1 MKQNGLLNKGLSV
14 SLSIG
19 LTLGLSLM
27 LVACGGQNANTQAP
41 PQQAKATPA
50 PQTSAQEVIASV
62 NGQHIYVDEFEY
74 ALNKLGADLVEPTE
88 QLQKKVLDSLIVSRV
103 MANEAKAAMSEAD
116 LAELALA
123 VKSYQEELLVKRYLK
138 AHLSVT
144 PVSEQALQTY
154 YQENLPL
161 FGQDWKKEFLLIKAK
176 PQQHGSK
183 QLLAAT
189 VKKIAESDDWQAYAN
204 QYAEQVSFQHAE
216 VRVSLL
222 PKQLAELLQ
231 ATEVGQS
238 HFSQDGLTVVKV
250 LKQTE
255 IPAKAYPLV
264 KEEIRTRLAP
274 MATRDALKQLT
285 SQILAEVVVE
295 R

>member
-1 MKQNGLLNKGLSV
+1 MKQKWILPV
-14 SLSIG
+14 S
-19 LTLGLSLM
+19 LSLM
-27 LVACGGQNANTQAP
+27 LSACGGQDENSEVQPEQAKVSSSTQAKES
-41 PQQAKATPA
+41 AK
-50 PQTSAQEVIASV
+50 EVVASV
-62 NGQHIYVDEFEY
+62 NGQQIYVDEFEF

-103 MANEAKAAMSEAD
+103 MAQEAKASMSEAD

-138 AHLSVT
+138 EHLSVT
-144 PVSEQALQTY
+144 PVSEQALKQY

-183 QLLAAT
+183 QLLAT
-189 VKKIAESDDWQAYAN
+189 TIKKIAESDDWQTSAN
-204 QYAEQVSFQHAE
+204 QFAEQVSFQHAE

-231 ATEVGQS
+231 TTEVGQS

-255 IPAKAYPLV
+255 IPAKAFPLV
-264 KEEIRTRLAP
+264 KEDIRTRLAP

-285 SQILAEVVVE
+285 SQILAEVKVE
-295 R
+295 H

>member
-1 MKQNGLLNKGLSV
+1 MKQKWIFPI
-14 SLSIG
+14 SLSI
-19 LTLGLSLM
+19 LLS
-27 LVACGGQNANTQAP
+27 ACGGQDVKNEEQAA
-41 PQQAKATPA
+41 QVKAA
-50 PQTSAQEVIASV
+50 PSEQTLTKEVIAQV
-62 NGQHIYVDEFEY
+62 NGQQIYVDEFEY

-103 MANEAKAAMSEAD
+103 MALDAKAGMSESD

-123 VKSYQEELLVKRYLK
+123 VKSYEEELLVKRYLK

-144 PVSEQALQTY
+144 PVSEQAMQQY
-154 YQENLPL
+154 YQDNLPL

-189 VKKIAESDDWQAYAN
+189 IKQIAESDDWQALAN

-222 PKQLAELLQ
+222 PQQLAELLK

-238 HFSQDGLTVVKV
+238 HISQDGLTLVKV
-250 LKQTE
+250 IKQTE

-264 KEEIRTRLAP
+264 KEDIRTRLAP

-285 SQILAEVVVE
+285 SQILAEVQVE